1 MTNKFKKILVSFV
14 TSVMCVVGSMGT
26 ISASATIVDD
36 YTAGADKYWYA
47 RHIGNG
53 APTSE
58 DRQSRFY
65 VYYSSGGHNGYC
77 DSITSHDTEFSVVAT
92 CVSGHTVDDQ
102 VWNGEGSKSWSV
114 SGSNAHVRYNVYA
127 TGYWTISEGHI
138 WRV

>member
-1 MTNKFKKILVSFV
+1 MTKKFKKILVGLVASA
-14 TSVMCVVGSMGT
+14 MCVTGSMGA

-65 VYYSSGGHNGYC
+65 VFYSSGGHKGDC
-77 DSITSHDTEFSVVAT
+77 TSLTSYDTTFSVVAT
-92 CVSGHTVDDQ
+92 CVSSHTVNDQ
-102 VWNGEGSKSWSV
+102 VWNGTGPKSWNV
-114 SGSNAHVRYNVYA
+114 SGSTAHVRYNVYA
-127 TGYWTISEGHI
+127 TGYYTISEGHI